1 MFGRKRPVSDFNAEI
16 EAHLQLEIERLK
28 EQGLSEQEAR
38 AAARRAF
45 GNVMHAEER
54 FYESGRWLWW
64 DHLRQDVHF
73 GLRML
78 AKSPGFAAVAILTLA
93 LAIGAN
99 TAIFSVVDAVL
110 LRPLPFI
117 DPARLVWATEHFAFG
132 PSTVISA
139 DFPAWK
145 DRNHVFEQI
154 AAFGGTSGANLTGAG
169 EPSRVSVTNVTT
181 GFFSMLGVQ
190 PIAGRTFLADDGK
203 QGQEHVA
210 LLNETLWRNR
220 FSADPRIVGETIRL
234 DGTSH
239 IVVGVMPAGVRYP
252 QADVWT
258 PLALDA
264 EIFSPHS
271 PRWMMLAVVGRL
283 KSRVEISQAQADLQL
298 LTQEM
303 DKEYPPQAAQ
313 FRG

>member
-78 AKSPGFAAVAILTLA
+78 AKSSGFAAVAILTLA

-110 LRPLPFI
+110 LRPLPFK
-117 DPARLVWATEHFAFG
+117 DPGRLVWATEHLDRK
-132 PSTVISA
+132 STRLNSSHLVISYA
-139 DFPAWK
+139 
-145 DRNHVFEQI
+145 VFC
-154 AAFGGTSGANLTGAG
+154 L
-169 EPSRVSVTNVTT
+169 
-181 GFFSMLGVQ
+181 
-190 PIAGRTFLADDGK
+190 K
-203 QGQEHVA
+203 KKK
-210 LLNETLWRNR
+210 
-220 FSADPRIVGETIRL
+220 IV
-234 DGTSH
+234 H
-239 IVVGVMPAGVRYP
+239 
-252 QADVWT
+252 
-258 PLALDA
+258 
-264 EIFSPHS
+264 
-271 PRWMMLAVVGRL
+271 
-283 KSRVEISQAQADLQL
+283 
-298 LTQEM
+298 
-303 DKEYPPQAAQ
+303 
-313 FRG
+313 

>member
-1 MFGRKRPVSDFNAEI
+1 MFGRRRPAIDFSAEI
-16 EAHLQLEIERLK
+16 EAHLQLEVERLQA
-28 EQGLSEQEAR
+28 QGLSEDEAQ

-78 AKSPGFAAVAILTLA
+78 AKTPGFAAVAILTLA

-110 LRPLPFI
+110 LRPLPFR

-145 DRNHVFEQI
+145 DGNHVFEQI
-154 AAFGGTSGANLTGAG
+154 AAFGGSSRANPTGARG
-169 EPSRVSVTNVTT
+169 
-181 GFFSMLGVQ
+181 
-190 PIAGRTFLADDGK
+190 
-203 QGQEHVA
+203 
-210 LLNETLWRNR
+210 
-220 FSADPRIVGETIRL
+220 PR
-234 DGTSH
+234 
-239 IVVGVMPAGVRYP
+239 
-252 QADVWT
+252 
-258 PLALDA
+258 
-264 EIFSPHS
+264 
-271 PRWMMLAVVGRL
+271 
-283 KSRVEISQAQADLQL
+283 
-298 LTQEM
+298 
-303 DKEYPPQAAQ
+303 
-313 FRG
+313 RG

>member
-54 FYESGRWLWW
+54 FYESGRWFWW

-99 TAIFSVVDAVL
+99 TAIFSVVDTVL
-110 LRPLPFI
+110 LRPLPFK
-117 DPARLVWATEHFAFG
+117 DPSRLVWATEHFAFG
-132 PSTVISA
+132 PSTVVSA

-145 DRNHVFEQI
+145 DRNHVFEQM
-154 AAFGGTSGANLTGAG
+154 AAVGGTSGANLTGAG
-169 EPSRVSVTNVTT
+169 EPARVSVTNVTT
-181 GFFSMLGVQ
+181 ELFPMLGVA
-190 PIAGRTFLADDGK
+190 PIAGRPFLPEEAR
-203 QGQEHVA
+203 QG
-210 LLNETLWRNR
+210 R
-220 FSADPRIVGETIRL
+220 S
-234 DGTSH
+234 
-239 IVVGVMPAGVRYP
+239 
-252 QADVWT
+252 
-258 PLALDA
+258 
-264 EIFSPHS
+264 
-271 PRWMMLAVVGRL
+271 
-283 KSRVEISQAQADLQL
+283 
-298 LTQEM
+298 
-303 DKEYPPQAAQ
+303 EY
-313 FRG
+313 

>member
-78 AKSPGFAAVAILTLA
+78 AKSPGFAVVAILTLA

-110 LRPLPFI
+110 LRPLPFR

-145 DRNHVFEQI
+145 DRNHVLEQI
-154 AAFGGTSGANLTGAG
+154 AAFGGTSGGNLTGTG
-169 EPSRVSVTNVTT
+169 EPSRVTVTRVTT
-181 GFFSMLGVQ
+181 GLFSMLGLQ
-190 PIAGRTFLADDGK
+190 PAAGRAFLPAEGK
-203 QGQEHVA
+203 QGQDKVA
-210 LLNETLWRNR
+210 LLSETLWRNR
-220 FSADPRIVGETIRL
+220 FGADPRIIGETIRL
-234 DGTSH
+234 DG
-239 IVVGVMPAGVRYP
+239 VGYLAVGVMPANVRP

-264 EIFSPHS
+264 DIFSAHS
-271 PRWMMLAVVGRL
+271 PR
-283 KSRVEISQAQADLQL
+283 
-298 LTQEM
+298 
-303 DKEYPPQAAQ
+303 
-313 FRG
+313 

>member
-110 LRPLPFI
+110 LRPLPSK
-117 DPARLVWATEHFAFG
+117 DPGRLVWATEHFAFG

-154 AAFGGTSGANLTGAG
+154 ATFGGTSGANLTGAA
-169 EPSRVSVTNVTT
+169 EPSRVTVTRVTT
-181 GFFSMLGVQ
+181 GLFSMLGD
-190 PIAGRTFLADDGK
+190 RKSTR
-203 QGQEHVA
+203 
-210 LLNETLWRNR
+210 LN
-220 FSADPRIVGETIRL
+220 S
-234 DGTSH
+234 SH
-239 IVVGVMPAGVRYP
+239 SQISYAVFCLKKKKRYP
-252 QADVWT
+252 T
-258 PLALDA
+258 
-264 EIFSPHS
+264 
-271 PRWMMLAVVGRL
+271 
-283 KSRVEISQAQADLQL
+283 
-298 LTQEM
+298 
-303 DKEYPPQAAQ
+303 
-313 FRG
+313 